1 MKVWA
6 VVKINYTG
14 TFMAI
19 EKIFQ
24 NESDAID
31 YTNDKNRGIDADQSG
46 EYWKVTDY
54 YWKVTE
60 HNLEEK
66 ENQNV

>member
-6 VVKINYTG
+6 VVKSNYTG

-24 NESDAID
+24 NESDAIEYSD
-31 YTNDKNRGIDADQSG
+31 DKNRDEDWNA
-46 EYWKVTDY
+46 EYY
-54 YWKVTE
+54 YETSE
-60 HNLEEK
+60 HNLE
-66 ENQNV
+66 